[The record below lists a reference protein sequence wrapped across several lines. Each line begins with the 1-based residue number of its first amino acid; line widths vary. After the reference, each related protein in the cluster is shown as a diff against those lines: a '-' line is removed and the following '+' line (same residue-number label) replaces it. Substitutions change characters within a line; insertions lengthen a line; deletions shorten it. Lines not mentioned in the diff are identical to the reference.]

1 MKKSCVF
8 GQRRRR
14 LYRFAHRRGIDR
26 CGVRRGDRRQSLEQ
40 RHGCSRGRAQ
50 DHGRR
55 RPVRKGRLL
64 RPRRLCPGVRKIRLR
79 FGNPFR
85 GVEGRGRIGEQT
97 VGILPQQPHVVH
109 ERHRPDARV
118 RAAEH
123 RLLVVVHRLRR
134 GRRAARHGADAPQA
148 RHVALRQHEADV
160 RGYPARLAG
169 RLRGLKGIALRYFN
183 PIGAHPS
190 ALIGELPRGVPQNL
204 VPYIT
209 QTAAGIRECLSVFGD
224 DYPTPDG
231 SNIRDYIDVVDLA
244 KAHVAAIRR
253 MIEDRNKARYEVFN
267 IGTGRGVSVLELVR
281 KFEEVN
287 NLKLNY
293 KIVGRRAGDIVTIW
307 ADPSYANNELGWRA
321 ERSLDETL
329 AAAWKWE
336 KHIRGIE

>member
-1 MKKSCVF
+1 MCF

-50 DHGRR
+50 DHG

-134 GRRAARHGADAPQA
+134 GRRAARHASPPRRPTATRSRCA
-148 RHVALRQHEADV
+148 RISCATRWPPT
-160 RGYPARLAG
+160 RG
-169 RLRGLKGIALRYFN
+169 
-183 PIGAHPS
+183 
-190 ALIGELPRGVPQNL
+190 
-204 VPYIT
+204 
-209 QTAAGIRECLSVFGD
+209 
-224 DYPTPDG
+224 
-231 SNIRDYIDVVDLA
+231 
-244 KAHVAAIRR
+244 
-253 MIEDRNKARYEVFN
+253 
-267 IGTGRGVSVLELVR
+267 
-281 KFEEVN
+281 
-287 NLKLNY
+287 
-293 KIVGRRAGDIVTIW
+293 
-307 ADPSYANNELGWRA
+307 
-321 ERSLDETL
+321 
-329 AAAWKWE
+329 
-336 KHIRGIE
+336 

>member
-1 MKKSCVF
+1 MCF

-64 RPRRLCPGVRKIRLR
+64 RPRRLYPGVRKIRLR

-123 RLLVVVHRLRR
+123 RLLVVMHRLRR

-148 RHVALRQHEADV
+148 RHVALRQHQADV

-169 RLRGLKGIALRYFN
+169 RLRGAERHCAALFQ
-183 PIGAHPS
+183 PIG
-190 ALIGELPRGVPQNL
+190 R
-204 VPYIT
+204 T
-209 QTAAGIRECLSVFGD
+209 
-224 DYPTPDG
+224 
-231 SNIRDYIDVVDLA
+231 
-244 KAHVAAIRR
+244 RR
-253 MIEDRNKARYEVFN
+253 R
-267 IGTGRGVSVLELVR
+267 
-281 KFEEVN
+281 
-287 NLKLNY
+287 
-293 KIVGRRAGDIVTIW
+293 
-307 ADPSYANNELGWRA
+307 
-321 ERSLDETL
+321 
-329 AAAWKWE
+329 
-336 KHIRGIE
+336 